1 MASKPTSR
9 RRSSKL
15 KERVA
20 LRIVYELERTSVQ
33 ARKEE
38 LEKRSFRIFLAERDT
53 YYPAEF
59 ESVAKDLGSTLV
71 FKQVAPDHKT
81 PFEAL
86 SREEGQKLAK
96 KLSFFLR
103 HHLPTGDYSENDGS
117 VAVEVIQQK
126 LGYSKEDIL
135 LATNP
140 EYDGSSQEEKRKRRF
155 VVLEMVSPGL
165 PKPKEIRI
173 AALGGHSQKV
183 FAPPG
188 HYRLGKES
196 IQQLAPFT
204 HHTSATKAI
213 IQAGFLCQQDRK
225 GGINFGTAEN
235 V

>member
-9 RRSSKL
+9 RCSSKL

-20 LRIVYELERTSVQ
+20 LRNVYELEQKRVQ

-81 PFEAL
+81 SFEAF

-140 EYDGSSQEEKRKRRF
+140 EYDGSSQKDKMIVAKLLHGQRYPMPLCWCMWGECEERG
-155 VVLEMVSPGL
+155 SGPGGANDL
-165 PKPKEIRI
+165 
-173 AALGGHSQKV
+173 
-183 FAPPG
+183 
-188 HYRLGKES
+188 
-196 IQQLAPFT
+196 
-204 HHTSATKAI
+204 
-213 IQAGFLCQQDRK
+213 
-225 GGINFGTAEN
+225 
-235 V
+235 